1 MNFNQL
7 IDMMYRAKGIK
18 HLADVARELDVSPQ
32 VVSNWKARNQVPY
45 KYVVMVNERFGGG
58 DQERSEIEE
67 SAGAAKTRGEEVQ
80 APMPYGPYAFPEED
94 EVSLWEIIDVL
105 KQNLRLILAVP
116 TVTCVITII
125 NVLFIAQPV
134 FTSTAKIMSSSS
146 GDISQAAGLAA
157 QFGINLPTSQ
167 SEPQWVYPEIIKSRT
182 LARTMLKRKFDT
194 EKYGP
199 QKPLL
204 QILTYGDEEP
214 EVGLDTLIRSGVDA
228 VIGMIEITKD
238 GSFYNLEIS
247 APEPLFVRD
256 FAIAILEELDAHQRE
271 YNSAKVSETRKF
283 IEERIVETEK
293 ELSSAEEAL
302 KNFRERNRLI
312 SNSPALQLEQQ
323 RYSREVAVLT
333 GVFTSL
339 KQQLETSKIEEV
351 RESEYV
357 VVLDPP
363 EAPLYKSSPKRMLS
377 VLLAGILGI
386 GLGIGMAFVRNW
398 YESSKAEDE

>member
-58 DQERSEIEE
+58 DKEGSEIKE
-67 SAGAAKTRGEEVQ
+67 SAGAGESRGEEVQ
-80 APMPYGPYAFPEED
+80 APMPYGPYAFPKED
-94 EVSLWEIIDVL
+94 EISLWEIIDVL

-134 FTSTAKIMSSSS
+134 FTSTAKIMSSS
-146 GDISQAAGLAA
+146 GGGTSQVAGLAA

-167 SEPQWVYPEIIKSRT
+167 SGPQWVYPEIIKSRT

-214 EVGLDTLIRSGVDA
+214 EVGLDTLIRSGVKA
-228 VIGMIEITKD
+228 VIGMIEITND

-247 APEPLFVRD
+247 APEPLFARD
-256 FAIAILEELDAHQRE
+256 FTVALLEELDAHQRE

-351 RESEYV
+351 RESAYV

-363 EAPLYKSSPKRMLS
+363 EAPLYQSSPKRKQS